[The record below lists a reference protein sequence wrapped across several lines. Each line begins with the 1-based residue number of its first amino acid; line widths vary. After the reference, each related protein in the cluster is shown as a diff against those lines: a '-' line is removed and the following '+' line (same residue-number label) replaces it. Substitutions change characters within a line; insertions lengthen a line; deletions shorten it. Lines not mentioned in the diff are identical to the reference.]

1 MKKQLAKMTVLSSLI
16 FGINAANAEAPTAE
30 LKVVGTLTVP
40 SCTIV
45 APDEGV
51 YDFGHLS
58 SSLVKSGVATTALTP
73 ITKTWT
79 VNCDAETYLNFTPVD
94 NRTASAS
101 VVATTNFGMGNV
113 NGSGKLG
120 YYTAQMKNG
129 TVDGKT
135 SNVFSS
141 ATTTFAAASAANLTT
156 GLRTGW
162 SSAANTQSTGKVFTA
177 DITVSPTLAG
187 TTTMGGPITEDAE
200 IDGSMTMN
208 FAFGI

>member
-1 MKKQLAKMTVLSSLI
+1 MKKQLAKITVLSSLI

-30 LKVVGTLTVP
+30 LKVIGTLTVP
-40 SCTIV
+40 SCIISP
-45 APDEGV
+45 PDEGV
-51 YDFGHLS
+51 YDFGNLS
-58 SSLVKSGVATTALTP
+58 SSLVKSGTATTALSP
-73 ITKTWT
+73 MTKTWT
-79 VNCDAETYLNFTPVD
+79 ISCDAETYLNFTPVD
-94 NRTASAS
+94 NRTASSS
-101 VVATTNFGMGNV
+101 VAGTTNFGMGNV
-113 NGSGKLG
+113 NGTGKIG

-135 SNVFSS
+135 SSVFSS
-141 ATTTFAAASAANLTT
+141 ATSTFAVASTAALTT

-177 DITVSPTLAG
+177 DITVSPILAG